1 VTTRIRLAYITTA
14 ACTPVFLKGQL
25 AYMGKHGFDVV
36 VISAPGD
43 VRFPLDEFRLLRERE
58 QVTTIAVPMERE
70 ISPLKDLVSLVR
82 IYRVLRRLRP
92 AIVNA
97 STPKAGL
104 LGMIAAC
111 AAGVPVRIYS
121 LLGLRWETARG
132 LKRLVLGVAERCAS
146 ALAHRVICVSESL
159 RQLYVTLGFT
169 METKTCVLGEG
180 SANGVDADEF
190 IPTSQAHALR
200 ARLGIPEGGPV
211 VGFVG
216 RLTRDKGVPEL
227 LDAFDQILG
236 SFPDAR
242 LLMLGDFEEGDPISE
257 SYAKRLCKHP
267 RVVMTGNVSD
277 PRSYY
282 PIMDVLALPSYR
294 EGYPNVLLE
303 AAAAQVPTV
312 AFKATGSV
320 DAVCD
325 GVTGMLVPLGDV
337 GAFARALQRYLS
349 DELLRRDHGQAGRE
363 RVLSHF
369 RPEMIWESLYA
380 EYSRLLKTRDRVLFQ
395 RLMDSQGNGRTVA
408 QK

>member
-1 VTTRIRLAYITTA
+1 MRIRLAHITTA
-14 ACTPVFLKGQL
+14 ACTQVSLKGQL
-25 AYMGKHGFDVV
+25 AYMGRRGFDVV
-36 VISAPGD
+36 VISAPDDG
-43 VRFPLDEFRLLRERE
+43 RFPFDQFRLLRERE

-70 ISPLKDLVSLVR
+70 ISPLKDLVSLVQ
-82 IYRVLRRLRP
+82 IYKVLRRLRP

-97 STPKAGL
+97 GTPKAGL

-121 LLGLRWETARG
+121 LHGLRWETARG
-132 LKRLVLGVAERCAS
+132 LKRFVLGVAERCAS

-169 METKTCVLGEG
+169 MEAKTCVLGEG
-180 SANGVDADEF
+180 SANGVDANEF
-190 IPTSQAHALR
+190 IPTSQARALR
-200 ARLGIPEGGPV
+200 AHLGIPEGAPV

-236 SFPDAR
+236 PFPDAR
-242 LLMLGDFEEGDPISE
+242 LLVLGDFEDGDPIPE
-257 SYAKRLCKHP
+257 SCAKRLCSHP

-320 DAVCD
+320 DAICD
-325 GVTGMLVPLGDV
+325 GVTGTLAPLGDA
-337 GAFARALQRYLS
+337 GAFARALQRYLG
-349 DELLRRDHGQAGRE
+349 DDFLRHRHGQAGRE
-363 RVLSHF
+363 RVLCHF
-369 RPEMIWESLYA
+369 RPEMIWESLYS
-380 EYSRLLKTRDRVLFQ
+380 EYARLLKTRNGALFQ
-395 RLMDSQGNGRTVA
+395 KLVDHSGS
-408 QK
+408 